1 MFLTWN
7 RSGDELRLLFE
18 QPQKTVDE
26 QHQRIRIIPSIGATF
41 HFLDAELYHDKSIL
55 HSKIYHHS
63 MIDQY
68 GLPNRFDG
76 RTDHQPS
83 RFLQAILI
91 HAVRCCSDESSF
103 EYERRR
109 IKLVYL
115 LYGFSDDFINGCIQ
129 QFYKKFHA
137 SEVHYLVDR
146 VPYAILRHRVSNYY
160 QELISLKKRWSTE
173 IETIPCLSYG
183 YDADRLMMISF
194 KRQLMDLLNNYI
206 TFLPDFNE
214 PMNDV
219 ALAMNTH
226 HRTQN
231 RHIFYWCCHRML
243 KKKKQRKQS
252 YVSSI
257 SLWYSCSSLHAPVS
271 LF

>member
-7 RSGDELRLLFE
+7 RSADELRLLFE
-18 QPQKTVDE
+18 LPRTTVDKR
-26 QHQRIRIIPSIGATF
+26 QHQRIRIIPSIGTTF
-41 HFLDAELYHDKSIL
+41 HFLDAELYHEKGIL

-83 RFLQAILI
+83 RLLQAILI

-115 LYGFSDDFINGCIQ
+115 LYGFSDDFINDCIQ

-183 YDADRLMMISF
+183 YDSDRLLMISF
-194 KRQLMDLLNNYI
+194 KRQLMDLLNHYI
-206 TFLPDFNE
+206 TFLPDFSE

-226 HRTQN
+226 HMHQKPSHLLLVLPPR
-231 RHIFYWCCHRML
+231 
-243 KKKKQRKQS
+243 
-252 YVSSI
+252 V
-257 SLWYSCSSLHAPVS
+257 
-271 LF
+271 